1 MLFEGECSC
10 DRRFIHAILFADPSH
25 DSNEFLVD
33 GFFFFHV
40 GGGVVSDF
48 LRLPL
53 RLLLSTPRLLLPH
66 LPTRVLLLL
75 QLGHSHLHAH
85 GVVGLLVTHK
95 PRSYRSQ
102 LPRFDDEGVGHKAG
116 VAGRD
121 GSSGGVFKVLRLVIG
136 RLVVMPSS
144 VANRDVVVI
153 VELDGDPA
161 FLGKWIQRVA
171 QRDER
176 AEENDL
182 WL

>member
-53 RLLLSTPRLLLPH
+53 RLLLSTTLLLFPH

-75 QLGHSHLHAH
+75 QLGYSHLHAH
-85 GVVGLLVTHK
+85 GVVGLFITHK

-102 LPRFDDEGVGHKAG
+102 LPPFDDEGVGYKAG
-116 VAGRD
+116 VTGRD
-121 GSSGGVFKVLRLVIG
+121 GGSGSVFKVLRLVIG
-136 RLVVMPSS
+136 RLVVKHSS
-144 VANRDVVVI
+144 VANRDVVVV